1 MKLFDYLKV
10 VFGRDEDWD
19 SLTGYDKSKNSFM
32 LNRMMSARF
41 PMQSSLFNSL
51 RTDPVG
57 AAESWR
63 MVGSKFSR
71 VPAFIYTKVSKK
83 KEALKQYSPDP
94 RALAEYLKINQ
105 IGMREYHEA
114 LQHNPA
120 AVKTAID
127 TLQKQL
133 GNEHE

>member
-19 SLTGYDKSKNSFM
+19 SLTSYDKSKNSFM
-32 LNRMMSARF
+32 LNRMMSAKF

-71 VPAFIYTKVSKK
+71 VPGFIYTKVSSKGKK
-83 KEALKQYSPDP
+83 QAAYSPDP

-105 IGMREYHEA
+105 IGVREYREA
-114 LQHNPA
+114 LQYNPD

-127 TLQKQL
+127 TLQRQM
-133 GNEHE
+133 GNEYE

>member
-1 MKLFDYLKV
+1 
-10 VFGRDEDWD
+10 
-19 SLTGYDKSKNSFM
+19 
-32 LNRMMSARF
+32 
-41 PMQSSLFNSL
+41 
-51 RTDPVG
+51 
-57 AAESWR
+57 

-105 IGMREYHEA
+105 IGMREYREA
-114 LQHNPA
+114 LQYNPA

-127 TLQKQL
+127 TLQKQM
-133 GNEHE
+133 GNEYE

>member
-10 VFGRDEDWD
+10 VFGRDEEWD

-32 LNRMMSARF
+32 LNRMMSAKF

-71 VPAFIYTKVSKK
+71 VPGFIYTKVSSKGKK
-83 KEALKQYSPDP
+83 PAAYLPDP

-105 IGMREYHEA
+105 IGVREYREA
-114 LQHNPA
+114 LQYNPA

-127 TLQKQL
+127 TLQKQM
-133 GNEHE
+133 GDGYE